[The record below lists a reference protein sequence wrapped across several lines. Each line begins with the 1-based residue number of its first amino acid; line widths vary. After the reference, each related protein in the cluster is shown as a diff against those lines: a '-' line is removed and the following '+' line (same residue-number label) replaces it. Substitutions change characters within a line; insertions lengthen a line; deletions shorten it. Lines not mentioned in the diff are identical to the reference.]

1 MNSPRKLEK
10 KELLSSKKSIQSI
23 FDNGLTIK
31 AYPLFI
37 SFEVVDSKHSEIKV
51 LFSVS
56 KKRQRLAVRRNG
68 IKRKLK
74 ESYRLN
80 KLPLREFILKEGLS
94 LNLMIIQVTGN
105 EVPYSTIEKK
115 MIKGLS
121 KLKESLIKS
130 N

>member
-1 MNSPRKLEK
+1 VNSPRKLEK

-23 FDNGLTIK
+23 FDNGRIIK

-37 SFEVVDSKHSEIKV
+37 SFEVVNSEHSEIKV

-56 KKRQRLAVRRNG
+56 KKRQKLAVRRNG

-74 ESYRLN
+74 EVYRLN
-80 KLPLREFILKEGLS
+80 KLPLLEFTLKEGLS
-94 LNLMIIQVTGN
+94 LNLMIIQVTGD

>member
-23 FDNGLTIK
+23 FDNGRKIK

-37 SFEVVDSKHSEIKV
+37 SFEVVNSEHSEIKV

-56 KKRQRLAVRRNG
+56 KKRQKLAVRRNG

-80 KLPLREFILKEGLS
+80 KLPLLEFTLKEGLS
-94 LNLMIIQVTGN
+94 LNLMIIQVTGDA
-105 EVPYSTIEKK
+105 VPYSTIEKK

>member
-1 MNSPRKLEK
+1 
-10 KELLSSKKSIQSI
+10 
-23 FDNGLTIK
+23 
-31 AYPLFI
+31 
-37 SFEVVDSKHSEIKV
+37 V

-56 KKRQRLAVRRNG
+56 KKRQKLAVRRNG

-80 KLPLREFILKEGLS
+80 KLPLLEFTLKEGLS
-94 LNLMIIQVTGN
+94 LNLMIIQVTGD

>member
-1 MNSPRKLEK
+1 VNSPRKLEK

-23 FDNGLTIK
+23 FDNGRIIK

-37 SFEVVDSKHSEIKV
+37 SFEVVNSEHSEIKV

-56 KKRQRLAVRRNG
+56 KKRQKLAVRRNG

-80 KLPLREFILKEGLS
+80 KLPLLEFTLKEGLS
-94 LNLMIIQVTGN
+94 LNLMIIQVTGDA
-105 EVPYSTIEKK
+105 VPYSTIEKK

>member
-23 FDNGLTIK
+23 FDNGRIIK

-37 SFEVVDSKHSEIKV
+37 SFEVVNSEHSEIKV

-56 KKRQRLAVRRNG
+56 KKRQKLAVRRNG

-80 KLPLREFILKEGLS
+80 KLPLLEFTLKEGLS
-94 LNLMIIQVTGN
+94 LNLMIIQVTGDA
-105 EVPYSTIEKK
+105 VPYSTIEKK

>member
-1 MNSPRKLEK
+1 MHPTRKLDK
-10 KELLSSKKSIQSI
+10 KELLTSKKSIQSL
-23 FDNGLTIK
+23 FDNGRIIK

-37 SFEVVDSKHSEIKV
+37 SFEVITSERPEIKV

-56 KKRQRLAVRRNG
+56 KKRQKLAVRRNG

-80 KLPLREFILKEGLS
+80 KLSLLEFTLEEGLS
-94 LNLMIIQVTGN
+94 LNLMIIQIIGD

-115 MIKGLS
+115 MIKGLT
-121 KLKESLIKS
+121 KLKESLIKA

>member
-23 FDNGLTIK
+23 FDNGRIIK
-31 AYPLFI
+31 AYSLFI
-37 SFEVVDSKHSEIKV
+37 SFEVVNSEHSEIKV

-56 KKRQRLAVRRNG
+56 KKRQKLAVRRNG

-80 KLPLREFILKEGLS
+80 KLPLLEFTLKEGLS
-94 LNLMIIQVTGN
+94 LNLMIIQVTGDA
-105 EVPYSTIEKK
+105 VPYSTIEKK

>member
-1 MNSPRKLEK
+1 VNSPRKLEK

-94 LNLMIIQVTGN
+94 LNLMIIQVTGDK
-105 EVPYSTIEKK
+105 VPYSTIEKK

>member
-1 MNSPRKLEK
+1 VNSPRKLEK

-23 FDNGLTIK
+23 FDNGRIIK

-37 SFEVVDSKHSEIKV
+37 SFEVVSSEHSEIKV

-56 KKRQRLAVRRNG
+56 KKRQKLAVRRNG

-80 KLPLREFILKEGLS
+80 KLPLREFTLKEGLS
-94 LNLMIIQVTGN
+94 LNLMIIQVTGD

-121 KLKESLIKS
+121 KIKESLIKS

>member
-23 FDNGLTIK
+23 FDNGRIIK

-37 SFEVVDSKHSEIKV
+37 SFEVVNSEHSEIKV

-56 KKRQRLAVRRNG
+56 KKRQKLAVRRNG

-80 KLPLREFILKEGLS
+80 KLPLLEFTLKEGLS
-94 LNLMIIQVTGN
+94 LNLMIIQVTGDA
-105 EVPYSTIEKK
+105 VPYSTIEKK

-130 N
+130 I

>member
-94 LNLMIIQVTGN
+94 LNLMIIQVTGDK
-105 EVPYSTIEKK
+105 VPYSTIEKK

>member
-1 MNSPRKLEK
+1 VNSPRKLEK

-56 KKRQRLAVRRNG
+56 KKKTE
-68 IKRKLK
+68 I
-74 ESYRLN
+74 SC
-80 KLPLREFILKEGLS
+80 S
-94 LNLMIIQVTGN
+94 
-105 EVPYSTIEKK
+105 
-115 MIKGLS
+115 
-121 KLKESLIKS
+121 
-130 N
+130 

>member
-1 MNSPRKLEK
+1 VNSPRKLEK

-23 FDNGLTIK
+23 FDNGRIIK

-37 SFEVVDSKHSEIKV
+37 SFEVVNSEHSEIKV

-56 KKRQRLAVRRNG
+56 KKRQKLAVRRNG

-80 KLPLREFILKEGLS
+80 KLPLLEFTLKEGLS
-94 LNLMIIQVTGN
+94 LNLMIIQVTGD

>member
-1 MNSPRKLEK
+1 MNSLRKLEK

-94 LNLMIIQVTGN
+94 LNLMIIQVTGDK
-105 EVPYSTIEKK
+105 VPYSTIEKK

>member
-23 FDNGLTIK
+23 FDNGRIIK

-37 SFEVVDSKHSEIKV
+37 SFEVVNSEHSEIKV

-56 KKRQRLAVRRNG
+56 KKRQKLAVRRNG

-74 ESYRLN
+74 EVYRLN
-80 KLPLREFILKEGLS
+80 KLPLLEFTLKEGLS
-94 LNLMIIQVTGN
+94 LNLMIIQVTGDA
-105 EVPYSTIEKK
+105 VPYSTIEKK

>member
-23 FDNGLTIK
+23 FDNGRIIK

-37 SFEVVDSKHSEIKV
+37 SFEVVNSEHSEIKV

-56 KKRQRLAVRRNG
+56 KKRQKLAVRRNG

-80 KLPLREFILKEGLS
+80 KLPLLEFTLKEGLS
-94 LNLMIIQVTGN
+94 LNLMIIQVTGD

>member
-1 MNSPRKLEK
+1 VNSPRKLEK

-23 FDNGLTIK
+23 FDNGRIIK

-37 SFEVVDSKHSEIKV
+37 SFEAVNSEHSEIKV

-56 KKRQRLAVRRNG
+56 KKRQKLAVRRNG

-80 KLPLREFILKEGLS
+80 KLPLLEFTLKEGLS
-94 LNLMIIQVTGN
+94 LNLMIIQVTGD

>member
-23 FDNGLTIK
+23 FDNGRIIK

-37 SFEVVDSKHSEIKV
+37 SFEVVNSEHSEIKV

-56 KKRQRLAVRRNG
+56 KKRQKLAVRRNG

-80 KLPLREFILKEGLS
+80 KLPLLEFTLKEGLS
-94 LNLMIIQVTGN
+94 LNLMIIQVTGDA
-105 EVPYSTIEKK
+105 VPYSTIEKK
-115 MIKGLS
+115 MIKGLLS
-121 KLKESLIKS
+121 FI
-130 N
+130 

>member
-23 FDNGLTIK
+23 FDNGRIIK

-37 SFEVVDSKHSEIKV
+37 SFEVVNSEHSEIKV

-56 KKRQRLAVRRNG
+56 KKRQKLAVRRNG

-74 ESYRLN
+74 EVYRLN
-80 KLPLREFILKEGLS
+80 KLPLLEFTLKEGLS
-94 LNLMIIQVTGN
+94 LNLMIIQVTGD

>member
-37 SFEVVDSKHSEIKV
+37 SFEVVDSEHSEIKV

-56 KKRQRLAVRRNG
+56 KKRQKLAVRRNG

-94 LNLMIIQVTGN
+94 LNLMIIQVTGD

>member
-23 FDNGLTIK
+23 FDNGRIIK

-37 SFEVVDSKHSEIKV
+37 SFEVVNSEHSEIKV

-56 KKRQRLAVRRNG
+56 KKRQKLAVRRNG

-80 KLPLREFILKEGLS
+80 KLPLLEFTLKEGLS
-94 LNLMIIQVTGN
+94 LNLMIIQVTGDA
-105 EVPYSTIEKK
+105 VPYSTIEKK
-115 MIKGLS
+115 MRKGLS
-121 KLKESLIKS
+121 KLKENLIKA

>member
-1 MNSPRKLEK
+1 VNSPRKLEK

-37 SFEVVDSKHSEIKV
+37 SFEVVDSEHSEIKV

-56 KKRQRLAVRRNG
+56 KKRQKLAVRRNG
-68 IKRKLK
+68 IKRRLK

-94 LNLMIIQVTGN
+94 LNLMIIQVTGD